1 MFGQFLSCLAYR
13 FQDSKMNQGQS
24 GKMTLR
30 VAPDVRRALET
41 WAQQNLSTMT
51 TEVNRCIRECMR
63 RERERAESAAEVR

>member
-1 MFGQFLSCLAYR
+1 
-13 FQDSKMNQGQS
+13 MNQAQL

-41 WAQQNLSTMT
+41 WAEQNLSTMT

-63 RERERAESAAEVR
+63 RERERAESAAEAR